1 MVLMVGLAL
10 RLGPD
15 MEVMTNPA
23 LRLIISLFRIRIKNN
38 LSSALTH
45 AYVWHYL
52 TQSAPREISHE
63 STWSKLS
70 CAFTCK

>member
-23 LRLIISLFRIRIKNN
+23 LRLIISLFRIRKKKQSIVSAHTRIRLALPNSVSTERN
-38 LSSALTH
+38 LT
-45 AYVWHYL
+45 
-52 TQSAPREISHE
+52 
-63 STWSKLS
+63 
-70 CAFTCK
+70 